1 MCADFSDAIAYKI
14 HKAVFVMDKVADSA
28 LRQKLNITL
37 SQFLILMSIKK
48 NPNITQIQVADFL
61 EQTQAAVSRQIDV
74 LKNKKL
80 IEITKNQD
88 NRRENLLSPTS
99 VGQKTFTE
107 ANEVLHKT
115 FDDLYKVMSEK
126 EKDHLEKSL
135 DKLLFTVCGKRR
147 TFDC

>member
-1 MCADFSDAIAYKI
+1 MSKNFSDAIAYKI
-14 HKAVFVMDKVADSA
+14 HKAVFVMDKVADST
-28 LRQKLNITL
+28 LQQKLNLTL
-37 SQFLILMSIKK
+37 SQFFILMAVNQ

-80 IEITKNQD
+80 IEITKNEE

-99 VGQKTFTE
+99 IGRKKFME
-107 ANEVLHKT
+107 ANELLHKT
-115 FDDLYKVMSEK
+115 FDDLYKVMSDGEK
-126 EKDHLEKSL
+126 NQLEKSL